1 MKKGLRLH
9 AQDRLELGQEFDG
22 WTHPNARTSPY
33 TCILADIA
41 GTQHTN
47 ARAEAVSHRR
57 QGPRSGCRHP
67 QCIDVKWQ
75 AQACKAVYAGSIPAP
90 ASTPIIQVR
99 ILLSC
104 YIEPQ
109 RHDVRL
115 GWQDIPAVVRVE
127 RLWYSRTR
135 GRASYIRSET
145 FLDNTLVAGLGVR
158 HLMLWH
164 QRACVRLPQPQSR
177 SQEYLTDA
185 RLKRLA
191 ASSVAKRLD
200 SDTSSIAR

>member
-1 MKKGLRLH
+1 MGGFCGNSSVVEHNLAKVGVASSNLVSRSSFEGKAKLPLFYW
-9 AQDRLELGQEFDG
+9 LGSRMVMQRPAKPCMPVRFR
-22 WTHPNARTSPY
+22 PQPPPPLY
-33 TCILADIA
+33 
-41 GTQHTN
+41 
-47 ARAEAVSHRR
+47 
-57 QGPRSGCRHP
+57 RSG
-67 QCIDVKWQ
+67 
-75 AQACKAVYAGSIPAP
+75 
-90 ASTPIIQVR
+90 
-99 ILLSC
+99 SC

-127 RLWYSRTR
+127 RLRYSRTR